1 MQAPLAREQAAL
13 RCRGVSVK
21 AGKRLLVDRLDLRLA
36 AGDWLAV
43 LGRNGV
49 GKTMTLATISGIR
62 APSDGVV
69 DVLGRR
75 VGSESARVTARR
87 MTMVTQQHSDAFAT
101 RVVDNVLLGRYP
113 HLGVWRRE
121 GSDERRMAL
130 AGLSAVGLQDFAERD
145 ITTLSG
151 GERQRAAIAQALTQ
165 DTPLLLLDEPLS
177 HLDPA
182 HASAVVRLLAGRA
195 RAGYTLI
202 SSLHDVNVAAQ
213 FASHALLLYGDGRWR
228 FGAVA
233 DTLDAAALSEL
244 YDAPMLAVTAAGRTW
259 FVPDNR

>member
-1 MQAPLAREQAAL
+1 MQTSPATQQATL
-13 RCRGVSVK
+13 ECRGVTVT
-21 AGKRLLVDRLDLRLA
+21 AGDRLLVDGLDLSLA

-49 GKTMTLATISGIR
+49 GKTMTLAAIAGIR
-62 APSDGVV
+62 PAARGTVSVM
-69 DVLGRR
+69 RTR
-75 VGSESARVTARR
+75 VGSEPARATARR

-101 RVVDNVLLGRYP
+101 SVADNVLLGRYP

-121 GSDERRMAL
+121 GSEERRMAMASL
-130 AGLSAVGLQDFAERD
+130 AAVGLQDFAERD

-182 HASAVVRLLAGRA
+182 HVGVVVRLLAERA
-195 RAGYTLI
+195 RLGYTLV
-202 SSLHDVNVAAQ
+202 SSLHDVNIAAQ

-228 FGAVA
+228 FGAA
-233 DTLDAAALSEL
+233 DETLDAAALSEL
-244 YDAPMLAVTAAGRTW
+244 YDAPMLAVSAGGRTW
-259 FVPDNR
+259 YVPENR